1 MGNFH
6 NLKTFGMAL
15 TSSDYC
21 KIIFHTPDRNVDG
34 FYNKVHVFSCL
45 VYYSG
50 KVDPIFSTVQVYI
63 VRTSILEQTK

>member
-21 KIIFHTPDRNVDG
+21 KIIFHTPDRDVVG
-34 FYNKVHVFSCL
+34 FNNKVFFCL
-45 VYYSG
+45 TYYSG
-50 KVDPIFSTVQVYI
+50 KVDPIFSNGGPHSMY
-63 VRTSILEQTK
+63 S